1 MAIPQHAAADAEAA
15 LTQFCA
21 EHSSEVSGDR
31 QQYIFR
37 FETNAAVLIEQRAA
51 FVNPNDWTSKPV
63 AKFRY
68 SEARDN
74 WSLYW
79 AESGARWHRVT
90 NVEAAKDIRVLLD
103 VVVKDPLGVFWS

>member
-1 MAIPQHAAADAEAA
+1 MAIPPEAAADAEAA
-15 LTQFCA
+15 LAQFCA
-21 EHSSEVSGDR
+21 EHSSSVGGDR

-37 FETNAAVLIEQRAA
+37 FETNAVVLIEQRAA
-51 FVNPNDWTSKPV
+51 FVNPDAWTSKPI

-68 SEARDN
+68 SEARNN

-79 AESGARWHRVT
+79 SESSERWNRVS

>member
-1 MAIPQHAAADAEAA
+1 MAIPPEAAADAEAA
-15 LTQFCA
+15 LAQFCA
-21 EHSSEVSGDR
+21 EHSSTVGGDR

-37 FETNAAVLIEQRAA
+37 FETNAVVLIEQRAA
-51 FVNPNDWTSKPV
+51 FVNADAWTSKPI

-68 SEARDN
+68 SEARNN

-79 AESGARWHRVT
+79 SESSERWNRVS

>member
-1 MAIPQHAAADAEAA
+1 MAISTEARATAEAA
-15 LTQFCA
+15 LNRFCA
-21 EHSSEVSGDR
+21 EHSSEVGGDR
-31 QQYIFR
+31 QQYIYE
-37 FETNAAVLIEQRAA
+37 FETNAVILIEQRAA
-51 FVNPNDWTSKPV
+51 FMNASDWTSRPI

-79 AESGARWHRVT
+79 SESGRWQRVA
-90 NVEAAKDIRVLLD
+90 NVEAAKDIQALLD

>member
-1 MAIPQHAAADAEAA
+1 MAIPPEAAADAEAA
-15 LTQFCA
+15 LAQFCA
-21 EHSSEVSGDR
+21 EHSSNVSGDR
-31 QQYIFR
+31 QQYIYR
-37 FETNAAVLIEQRAA
+37 FETNAVVLIEQRAA
-51 FVNPNDWTSKPV
+51 FVNPDAWTSKPI

-68 SEARDN
+68 SEARNN

-79 AESGARWHRVT
+79 SESSERWNRVS